1 MGNDKALFGFTGPF
15 GVPVSVKQSLLMLA
29 AVLFAFVG
37 VMDGN
42 IAFVALLLTFL
53 IVSIYLHELGHAL
66 GAMSQGVAVKQIVLH
81 GGGGFCA
88 HGPAGPKESTVL
100 IASGPLVN
108 LTLWLAAEPISDV
121 VLAFGGDAPQIAEIA
136 RYILFFGTINLWL
149 FIFNMIP
156 VLPLDGGRLFYLA
169 LWWRLPQGT
178 AMKVTGLVGL
188 IISILWIPASIAAFY
203 FLGFILFFFPSIRDN
218 WRRFKGQSLG

>member
-66 GAMSQGVAVKQIVLH
+66 GAKSQGVAVKQIVLH

-88 HGPAGPKESTVL
+88 HGPAGAKESLVL

-108 LTLWLAAEPISDV
+108 LTLWLASSPISGV
-121 VLAFGGDAPQIAEIA
+121 VLALGGDTAQIAEIA
-136 RYILFFGTINLWL
+136 RYIQFFGTINLWL

-169 LWWRLPQGT
+169 LWWRLPQET

-188 IISILWIPASIAAFY
+188 IISILWIPAAFAAFY

>member
-1 MGNDKALFGFTGPF
+1 MTNDNALFGFTGPF

-42 IAFVALLLTFL
+42 IGFVALLLIFL

-66 GAMSQGVAVKQIVLH
+66 GAKSQGVAVKQIVLH

-88 HGPAGPKESTVL
+88 HGPAGAKESLVL

-108 LTLWLAAEPISDV
+108 LTLWLASWPISDV
-121 VLAFGGDAPQIAEIA
+121 VLALGGDTPQVAQIA

-188 IISILWIPASIAAFY
+188 IISILWIPAAFAAFY

-218 WRRFKGQSLG
+218 WRRFKGRSLG

>member
-1 MGNDKALFGFTGPF
+1 MTNDNALFGFTGPF
-15 GVPVSVKQSLLMLA
+15 GVSVSIKQSLLMLVL
-29 AVLFAFVG
+29 VLFAFIG

-42 IAFVALLLTFL
+42 VGFVALLLVFL

-66 GAMSQGVAVKQIVLH
+66 GAKSQGVAVRQIVLH

-88 HGPAGPKESTVL
+88 HGPAGPKESLVL

-108 LTLWLAAEPISDV
+108 LTLWLAAQPISEA
-121 VLAFGGDAPQIAEIA
+121 VLAFGGEAAQVAEIA

-169 LWWRLPQGT
+169 LWWRLPQAT
-178 AMKVTGLVGL
+178 ASRITGLVGL
-188 IISILWIPASIAAFY
+188 IISILWIPAAFAAFY

-218 WRRFKGQSLG
+218 WRRFKGET